1 MSRQLHVGFI
11 GLGYRA
17 RELVQCFLQYG
28 TGIRIVAGADPHAS
42 VFTLFEKAV
51 GTHIDCYTDCTRM
64 LRHANLDV
72 IVVVTPDH
80 LHREHTMLALDAGK
94 HVYLEKPMA
103 INSTDAYAILDA
115 ACGSNRLLYVGH
127 NLRQTTFL
135 KEMKKIVASGAIG
148 DVKSVWCRHFIS
160 YGGDAYFKNWHAE
173 QRFVNSLLVQKG
185 VHDIDAIHWLAGSYA
200 ECVSAF
206 GDISVYG
213 RGDENSEQ
221 SYDPNVDTNFRTE
234 HWPPKSLKHLNPR
247 RNIEDNIIV
256 NLRLQNGAL
265 CTYMQNHF
273 SPDAWRNYTVIGTEG
288 RIENFGDMK
297 SHAQIYVWT
306 TRHNTYGDPT
316 SIVDLP
322 LIDEGRF
329 HGHADYGSVA
339 ECLDQILFN
348 RAPTIKLYDAYN
360 AVLAADA
367 ATQSMRT
374 NGSPQNIAPMT
385 QGPW

>member
-1 MSRQLHVGFI
+1 MSRPLHVGII

-17 RELVQCFLQYG
+17 RELVPCILQYG
-28 TGIRIVAGADPHAS
+28 TEIRIVAGADPNVS
-42 VFTLFEKAV
+42 VFKLFEQAV
-51 GTHIDCYTDCTRM
+51 GTPLNCYTDGKRM
-64 LRHANLDV
+64 LQHPDLDV
-72 IVVVTPDH
+72 IVVATPDH
-80 LHREHTMLALDAGK
+80 LHREHTLLALEAGK

-115 ACGSNRLLYVGH
+115 ACGANGILYVGH

-135 KEMKKIVASGAIG
+135 KKMKEIIASGAIG

-173 QRFVNSLLVQKG
+173 QRFVNSLLLQKG
-185 VHDIDAIHWLAGSYA
+185 VHDIDAIHWLAGSYS

-213 RGDENSEQ
+213 RGDANSEQ
-221 SYDPNVDTNFRTE
+221 SYDPHVDTNFRTE
-234 HWPPKSLKHLNPR
+234 HWPPKSLKPLNPR
-247 RNIEDNIIV
+247 RNIEDNIIM
-256 NLRLQNGAL
+256 NLRLRNGAL

-273 SPDAWRNYTVIGTEG
+273 APDAWRNYTVIGTEG

-297 SHAQIYVWT
+297 SHTKIYVWT

-329 HGHADYGSVA
+329 HGHADYGCVA
-339 ECLDQILFN
+339 ECLDQILLH
-348 RAPTIKLYDAYN
+348 RAPTINIYDAYN

-367 ATQSMRT
+367 GTQSMRT
-374 NGSPQNIAPMT
+374 NGSPQPIDPIT
-385 QGPW
+385 QFPW

>member
-1 MSRQLHVGFI
+1 MSRQLNVGFV

-17 RELVQCFLQYG
+17 RELVQCFLKYG
-28 TGIRIVAGADPHAS
+28 PGIRIVAGADPNAS

-51 GTHIDCYTDCTRM
+51 GTQISCYTDYKRM
-64 LRHANLDV
+64 LRHPNLDV
-72 IVVVTPDH
+72 IVVATPDH
-80 LHREHTMLALDAGK
+80 LHREHTVLALDAGK

-103 INSTDAYAILDA
+103 ITSTDAHAILDA
-115 ACGSNRLLYVGH
+115 ACGSDGLLYVGH
-127 NLRQTTFL
+127 NLRQTMFL
-135 KEMKKIVASGAIG
+135 KTMKEIIASGAIG
-148 DVKSVWCRHFIS
+148 EVKSVWCRHFIS

-173 QRFVNSLLVQKG
+173 QRFVNSLLLQKG
-185 VHDIDAIHWLAGSYA
+185 VHDIDAIHWLAGSYS

-213 RGDENSEQ
+213 RGDENSVQ

-234 HWPPKSLKHLNPR
+234 HWPPKSLKNLNPR
-247 RNIEDNIIV
+247 RNIEDNIIM

-273 SPDAWRNYTVIGTEG
+273 SPDAWRNYTVIGTKG

-297 SHAQIYVWT
+297 SHAKIYVWT

-316 SIVDLP
+316 STVDLP

-339 ECLDQILFN
+339 ECLDQILLH
-348 RAPTIKLYDAYN
+348 RTPPITMYDAYN

-367 ATQSMRT
+367 GTQSMRT
-374 NGSPQNIAPMT
+374 NGSPQKIDPIT